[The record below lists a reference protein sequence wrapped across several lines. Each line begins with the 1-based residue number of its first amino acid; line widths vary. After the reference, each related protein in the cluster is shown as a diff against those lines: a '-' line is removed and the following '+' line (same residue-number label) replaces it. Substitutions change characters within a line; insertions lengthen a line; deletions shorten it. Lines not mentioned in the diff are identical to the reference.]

1 MFLLKITLP
10 FHQSSQKNKNYYNC
24 RQFVVIKHN
33 NKLFSIHSAGVVST
47 INCLIHKIYF
57 LILPSQIF
65 SSLSVTHYLS
75 PSDSDATHRQ
85 YRDKSFLPGTSLLPS
100 LPNRSKSRPSI
111 FENTT
116 LSLQKNI
123 FRIGNSLIFNQIQ
136 HRGIIFFFIKSAI
149 Q

>member
-24 RQFVVIKHN
+24 RQFVVMKHN

-75 PSDSDATHRQ
+75 PQNLGHQFSKIQ
-85 YRDKSFLPGTSLLPS
+85 PFLF
-100 LPNRSKSRPSI
+100 I
-111 FENTT
+111 
-116 LSLQKNI
+116 QKNI